1 MKSMLHHLLSDAA
14 ESNPRKPALSFR
26 EHTFS
31 YEQTWLAACA
41 AAAQLQSVGVKRG
54 DRIAIFIEKRI
65 ETASALFAVS
75 MSGGL
80 FIVVNPL
87 LKPAQVQ
94 YILNDSGA
102 KVLITSD
109 YRLQQLRS
117 TLPNTAV
124 KHVIVVGQPPAEQ
137 LTVPVSSWQSAQIL
151 AGTPIIPNMVDIDPV
166 GILYTSGSTGSP
178 KGVVV
183 SHRNLLAG
191 AESVATYLRN
201 SNEDVILSILPISF
215 DAGLSQITTAFQ
227 AHAHCVL
234 MNYVLAQDVPNLCL
248 KHGVTGLTCVP
259 PLWSQLVEASWPE
272 TAAKNIRYFA
282 NTGGRMPRSTLDR
295 LRRLFP
301 KAASYLMYGLTEAFR
316 STYLDPAEVDRRPDS
331 IGKAIPNAE
340 VLVLRPDGTECAPA
354 EEGELVHRGPLVTL
368 GYWNDPERTAERFRT
383 FTHEGQS
390 WRNPEVAVWSGDTV
404 RADDEGFLYFVGR
417 QDEMI
422 KSSGYRISPTE
433 VEEAACGTGL
443 VKECVA
449 MGVADESLGQRIV
462 LVATPTGDTLS
473 QGDLTKA
480 LRRQLPLYML
490 PTALIVLD
498 SLPRSPNGKYDR
510 HALVS
515 ILRSRSDLR

>member
-1 MKSMLHHLLSDAA
+1 M
-14 ESNPRKPALSFR
+14 
-26 EHTFS
+26 
-31 YEQTWLAACA
+31 
-41 AAAQLQSVGVKRG
+41 
-54 DRIAIFIEKRI
+54 
-65 ETASALFAVS
+65 
-75 MSGGL
+75 
-80 FIVVNPL
+80 
-87 LKPAQVQ
+87 
-94 YILNDSGA
+94 
-102 KVLITSD
+102 
-109 YRLQQLRS
+109 
-117 TLPNTAV
+117 
-124 KHVIVVGQPPAEQ
+124 
-137 LTVPVSSWQSAQIL
+137 
-151 AGTPIIPNMVDIDPV
+151 
-166 GILYTSGSTGSP
+166 
-178 KGVVV
+178 
-183 SHRNLLAG
+183 
-191 AESVATYLRN
+191 
-201 SNEDVILSILPISF
+201 
-215 DAGLSQITTAFQ
+215 
-227 AHAHCVL
+227 
-234 MNYVLAQDVPNLCL
+234 
-248 KHGVTGLTCVP
+248 
-259 PLWSQLVEASWPE
+259 EASWPE